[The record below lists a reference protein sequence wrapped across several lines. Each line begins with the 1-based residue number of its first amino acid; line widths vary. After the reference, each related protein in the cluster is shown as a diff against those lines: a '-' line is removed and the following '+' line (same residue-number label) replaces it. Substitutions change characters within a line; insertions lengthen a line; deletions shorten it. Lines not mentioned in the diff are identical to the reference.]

1 MAEMEKLLDGL
12 VNLDGA
18 LGAALV
24 DARNGMLLY
33 GVGSAGLDV
42 EIAAAAITDVLRA
55 NIKMLKLMATGD
67 EVEDILITLGKQYHI
82 LRPVRAVD
90 GVFVY
95 TILDRRNGNLA
106 LARRKVTDVE
116 EAIVIL

>member
-24 DARNGMLLY
+24 DARNGMLLH
-33 GVGSAGLDV
+33 GVGSAGLDI

-67 EVEDILITLGKQYHI
+67 EVEDILITLGKQYHR

>member
-1 MAEMEKLLDGL
+1 MAEFEKLLDSL

-24 DARNGMLLY
+24 DARNGMMLY
-33 GVGSAGLDV
+33 GVGSVGLDI
-42 EIAAAAITDVLRA
+42 EIAAASITDVLRA
-55 NIKMLKLMATGD
+55 NIKMLKLMASTD

-82 LRPVRAVD
+82 VRPVKAID
-90 GVFVY
+90 GIFVY
-95 TILDRRNGNLA
+95 TILDRHNGNLA

-116 EAIVIL
+116 ESIVVL

>member
-1 MAEMEKLLDGL
+1 
-12 VNLDGA
+12 
-18 LGAALV
+18 
-24 DARNGMLLY
+24 
-33 GVGSAGLDV
+33 
-42 EIAAAAITDVLRA
+42 
-55 NIKMLKLMATGD
+55 
-67 EVEDILITLGKQYHI
+67 
-82 LRPVRAVD
+82 VD